1 MMNLPIQTSSAS
13 NIPKREIVYSRI
25 QKEMWKLGRTFKYQ
39 QLPEEEIN
47 MAFKHKLN
55 SFGPLNE
62 NETEIAATAFN
73 LGLATAVY
81 PENALAD
88 VYSAILEFK
97 KSWGEIWTPP
107 WCRRCKGK
115 YELLYLALY
124 IYKETQRDFPF
135 AQNAVA
141 ETFGFEGNTVRQFI
155 GQAKAFE
162 LMKVTLPGTA
172 GVPSPRGNAK
182 YGRPTYYRVIKEDEG
197 RNLEK
202 MPLPSPTND
211 NIPFRKLLQR
221 ICPWLYAGDPS
232 SIEMLGGGT
241 YPVASDRSR

>member
-1 MMNLPIQTSSAS
+1 MMNLPIQTSSTNNS
-13 NIPKREIVYSRI
+13 PKRENAYSHI
-25 QKEMWKLGRTFKYQ
+25 KNEMWRLGRKLKYQ
-39 QLPEEEIN
+39 PLPEEEIN
-47 MAFKHKLN
+47 MTFEHKLK

-62 NETEIAATAFN
+62 NETETSAASFN

-88 VYSAILEFK
+88 VRSAILEFK
-97 KSWGEIWTPP
+97 KSWGEIWTPH

-124 IYKETQRDFPF
+124 IYNETQRDFPF

-141 ETFGFEGNTVRQFI
+141 KTFGFEGGTVRLFLL
-155 GQAKAFE
+155 QAIAFG
-162 LMKVTLPGTA
+162 LIKVTTPGTA
-172 GVPSPRGNAK
+172 GVPSTHGNTK

-197 RNLEK
+197 RNLEQ

-211 NIPFRKLLQR
+211 NISFRKLLQR